1 MATVPVPLFAYHSA
15 LLWLLGQ
22 ATHGARHKYPWA
34 YIPRYP
40 YHPMLLSA
48 VGGSRANQLEDKL
61 MLHMAVSGNATTCP
75 QEGTSKQSQVILCGT
90 GVAGLL
96 IACT

>member
-1 MATVPVPLFAYHSA
+1 MTTLPVPLFAYHSA

-22 ATHGARHKYPWA
+22 ATHRARHIYL
-34 YIPRYP
+34 
-40 YHPMLLSA
+40 YHPMLWPA
-48 VGGSRANQLEDKL
+48 VGGSRANQLGDEL
-61 MLHMAVSGNATTCP
+61 MLHMSVSGNATTYL

-90 GVAGLL
+90 GVAGFL